1 MSKVNVLVVGNNRL
15 ASSLSECWQ
24 LNDDRIIHREEKME
38 PVHFAI
44 ETENLDKETKRKNLL
59 AIERSISEDTPILT
73 TTLGWSATEVASW
86 LTHPERVVGFA
97 AFDDVKDAPGI
108 EAVLPLQ
115 GEESYLLYVTEQFK
129 RIGKEVIE
137 VDEDEPGLVYPR
149 ILSMIINEAAYA
161 LMEQTATASD
171 IDRAMKLGTNYPA
184 GPLEWAA
191 ELGIDNVYAVL
202 EGLYRHL
209 GEERY
214 RPASL
219 MKKLVYANWIGH
231 ETGKDFYYFEKM
243 KNKQFTKI

>member
-1 MSKVNVLVVGNNRL
+1 MNPVNILIMGNNRL

-24 LNDDRIIHREEKME
+24 LNNYHVVHHPENMEK
-38 PVHFAI
+38 VNFVI
-44 ETENLDKETKRKNLL
+44 ETENLDKETKQMQLGD
-59 AIERSISEDTPILT
+59 IEKSISKDTPILT

-86 LTHPERVVGFA
+86 LMYPERVIGFA
-97 AFDDVKDAPGI
+97 AFDNVKDAPGI

-115 GEESYLLYVTEQFK
+115 GKESYLLYVTEQFK
-129 RIGKEVIE
+129 QIRKEVIE

-149 ILSMIINEAAYA
+149 ILSMIVNEAAYA
-161 LMEQTATASD
+161 LMEQTASARD

-191 ELGIDNVYAVL
+191 EIGIDNVYAVL
-202 EGLYRHL
+202 QGLYQHL

-219 MKKLVYANWIGH
+219 IKKLVYANWIGH
-231 ETGKDFYYFEKM
+231 ATKKDFYYFEKR
-243 KNKQFTKI
+243 KNKEFTKM